1 MIILHALFL
10 LIIYLLTTMKKLKNF
25 LNSFEEDYLFRFG
38 KRSWQAISLIFLGFL
53 VYAIVLYLW
62 NTTPSFREDVS
73 ISKIEFDRNR
83 IDRDFDISNDI
94 EQSTLADYN
103 KALDSLK
110 KAMPES
116 EWIKLGDSITKTEYE
131 YQERQMYNPWYGG
144 YYTDYVRVPYTY
156 RVFQKNREAVPNIL
170 EDIYEEKAIDSAQY
184 TDKIKVLRM
193 AQVLIS
199 FSDKKEATTLLRD
212 YFKGFLVYTG
222 ELDHNKV
229 KSIAKLYEKADRRPK
244 FKNPYGENDDWDQ
257 FSAYLRVGREDSL
270 TEERFKITENTVSKL
285 KSKAKFKEKDQ
296 VHAVARITLGSDL
309 TDEDLTT
316 ATEEFFSSKD
326 FKITDKNAREVYGK
340 YHYLFLEK
348 AQLADQMLEEKQ
360 LEKEINRSSY
370 YYEARVAF
378 LAIIMIAAVLILFS
392 IRSIIKNKQNA

>member
-1 MIILHALFL
+1 
-10 LIIYLLTTMKKLKNF
+10 MKKLKNF

-62 NTTPSFREDVS
+62 NATPSFREDVS

-116 EWIKLGDSITKTEYE
+116 EWVKLGDSITKTEYE
-131 YQERQMYNPWYGG
+131 YEERQVYYPGWG
-144 YYTDYVRVPYTY
+144 YYPDYVRVPHTY
-156 RVFQKNREAVPNIL
+156 RVFQKNREAIPNIL
-170 EDIYEEKAIDSAQY
+170 EDIYEAKAIDSAQF

-193 AQVLIS
+193 AQSLMT

-212 YFKGFLVYTG
+212 HFKGFLVYPG

-229 KSIAKLYEKADRRPK
+229 KSIAKLFEKAARRPK
-244 FKNPYGENDDWDQ
+244 FKEPYGENDDWDQ

-285 KSKAKFKEKDQ
+285 KSKVKFKEKDH
-296 VHAVARITLGSDL
+296 VHSVARITLGSDL

-326 FKITDKNAREVYGK
+326 FKITDKNTTDVFGK

-348 AQLADQMLEEKQ
+348 AQLADQMLEEEK
-360 LEKEINRSSY
+360 LEKDINRSSY
-370 YYEARVAF
+370 YYEAWVAF
-378 LAIIMIAAVLILFS
+378 MAIIMIAAILILFS